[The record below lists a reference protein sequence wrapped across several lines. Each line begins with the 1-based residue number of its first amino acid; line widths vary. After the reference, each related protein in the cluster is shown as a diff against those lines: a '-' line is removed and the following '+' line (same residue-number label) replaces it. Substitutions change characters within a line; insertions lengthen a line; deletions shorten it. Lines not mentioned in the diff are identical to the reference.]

1 MDKEREAVLMFNH
14 IGRKIKTWAKI
25 QCWIGIILCVIA
37 GVSFITAGEV
47 PIQQTVGSTI
57 ITTTVQG
64 PLIGA
69 LIIVLGSLLSWIG
82 SWITYGFGS
91 VVENTEQLWSQMEQV
106 NTKLNELS
114 RRE

>member
-25 QCWIGIILCVIA
+25 QCWIGIILCVI
-37 GVSFITAGEV
+37 V
-47 PIQQTVGSTI
+47 
-57 ITTTVQG
+57 
-64 PLIGA
+64 GA
-69 LIIVLGSLLSWIG
+69 LIVVLGSLLSWIG

-114 RRE
+114 RRD